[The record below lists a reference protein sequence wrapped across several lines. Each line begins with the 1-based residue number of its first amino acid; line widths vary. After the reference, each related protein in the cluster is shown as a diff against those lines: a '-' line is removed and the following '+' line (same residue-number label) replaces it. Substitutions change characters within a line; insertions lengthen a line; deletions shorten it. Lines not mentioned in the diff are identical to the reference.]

1 MMVIV
6 AHLGLAG
13 FFGLVTRWGASHA
26 RHPIFL
32 LGVVILISGGLSA
45 VLVNDA
51 ICVALTPLVVATA
64 AALELDPVPYLIAV
78 AMAANV
84 GSVATPTGNP
94 QNMLIA
100 STSGAGYLEFAAALT
115 PIAAMGLAATFVLI
129 LAFHPRQFLT
139 RRGLARQTRQDR
151 KLVHG
156 SLVLKSLLTAAGVIG
171 ALMAGAAPPLAALA
185 GSGLLLLIGRV
196 RPVKVWHRI
205 DWPLLVMFAGLFVV
219 VAGFERSVLTPEIL
233 AFVRDLRLEN
243 PVRLVATTAVLS
255 NLVSN
260 VPAVLVLRPFIER
273 LPEAPHAWAPCLPP
287 PSRPRTLRRRQR
299 AGRRCPRRLGGF
311 ESAEDA
317 AAADQERVGQL
328 RLIFDAWAQESEPQW
343 WEERADPLPPNVA
356 AAATP

>member
-6 AHLGLAG
+6 VYLGLAG

-64 AALELDPVPYLIAV
+64 AALEVDPVPYLIAV

-185 GSGLLLLIGRV
+185 GERSTAANRPRPPGQGVAPDRLAASRDVRWAVRGGRRV
-196 RPVKVWHRI
+196 RAERPHPGDPGLCAR
-205 DWPLLVMFAGLFVV
+205 PSAG
-219 VAGFERSVLTPEIL
+219 E
-233 AFVRDLRLEN
+233 
-243 PVRLVATTAVLS
+243 
-255 NLVSN
+255 
-260 VPAVLVLRPFIER
+260 
-273 LPEAPHAWAPCLPP
+273 
-287 PSRPRTLRRRQR
+287 PR
-299 AGRRCPRRLGGF
+299 ALGGYDGRAF
-311 ESAEDA
+311 QPGQQCFGGAGAPPLHREAARGPARLDA
-317 AAADQERVGQL
+317 SCNGVHLGGQ
-328 RLIFDAWAQESEPQW
+328 
-343 WEERADPLPPNVA
+343 
-356 AAATP
+356 T